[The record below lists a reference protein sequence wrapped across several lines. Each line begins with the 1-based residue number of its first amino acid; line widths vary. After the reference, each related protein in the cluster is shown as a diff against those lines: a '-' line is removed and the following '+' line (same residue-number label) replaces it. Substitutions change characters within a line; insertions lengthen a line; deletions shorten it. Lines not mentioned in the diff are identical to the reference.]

1 MSQSHKLQYLSI
13 SGIQTSYANVRKYIE
28 VLDNIPE
35 ELEKINISYNIVTVK
50 SITEKVLK
58 RVKEVKMTYAGC
70 QAIGINA
77 ATKEVEIDSDFMEIA
92 AAIVS

>member
-1 MSQSHKLQYLSI
+1 MTLVKLNPLNSI
-13 SGIQTSYANVRKYIE
+13 FRALTYNC
-28 VLDNIPE
+28 
-35 ELEKINISYNIVTVK
+35 ISYNIVTVK

-77 ATKEVEIDSDFMEIA
+77 ATKEVEIDSDFMEKA